1 MNDKNDA
8 LNSVTR
14 QVEEVKLLMADNIDK
29 VLERSENIESV
40 ADKSHALRNYSQT
53 FSVQARTIRQNAR
66 NKMWMIVCGGFA
78 LLIFVIII
86 MLLIVT

>member
-8 LNSVTR
+8 LNSVTHK
-14 QVEEVKLLMADNIDK
+14 VEEVKLLMADNIDR

-53 FSVQARTIRQNAR
+53 FSVQARKVRENAR

-78 LLIFVIII
+78 LLTLLIII
-86 MLLIVT
+86 LLIAI